1 MLQLVLDKLKV
12 GVEFVLLVPRRIMQ
26 IAVAWHALFPIL
38 LLRAVDRRVQRSFH
52 GWCFCGD
59 IIANSIFS

>member
-12 GVEFVLLVPRRIMQ
+12 GVEFVLLVIMQ